1 MEVSQKVKTRATVE
15 SINSPS
21 EHLTKENEN
30 TNLKRYMTPK
40 LIAASFMVAQTWMQP
55 RAQVSMDG

>member
-30 TNLKRYMTPK
+30 TNLKRYMYPQVNCS
-40 LIAASFMVAQTWMQP
+40 IIHGSPDMDVA
-55 RAQVSMDG
+55 